1 MIDQTETGKKNLND
15 SSIVPQKGSFWNSV
29 WLFTWDFLKIL
40 GLALAIIIPVRY
52 YLFQPFIVTGQSMQP
67 NFHQGEYLIIDE
79 ITYRLSLPRRGD
91 VSVIHSPADPSQ
103 YFIKRIIGLPGETI
117 EIRNGMV
124 VVKNSEHA
132 AGFTLVEPYLPSNIA
147 TFGNITVTL
156 DEDHY
161 YVLGD
166 NRLASSDSRFF
177 GPITRESIV
186 GRVVLRAFPL
196 DKFTKFSAPLYQF

>member
-1 MIDQTETGKKNLND
+1 MIDQIETGKKNLND
-15 SSIVPQKGSFWNSV
+15 SSAAPQKGSFWNSV

-67 NFHQGEYLIIDE
+67 NFRQGEYLIIDE

-124 VVKNSEHA
+124 VVKNSEHPG
-132 AGFTLVEPYLPSNIA
+132 GFTLVEPYLPSNIA

-156 DEDHY
+156 DQDHY

-186 GRVVLRAFPL
+186 GRVILRAFPL